1 MVLIYEPQSK
11 DYGLTS
17 KFCAKKEFPFVK
29 IATYKHG
36 MHRVDRSNLDGII
49 ATEKDEECLSSQIFN
64 KLGMALH
71 KNQKIFLSIKI
82 KKWANID

>member
-1 MVLIYEPQSK
+1 M
-11 DYGLTS
+11 TS

-49 ATEKDEECLSSQIFN
+49 AAEKDEECLSSQIFN
-64 KLGMALH
+64 KLGIGLH
-71 KNQKIFLSIKI
+71 KNPKKFLVHKTQKIL
-82 KKWANID
+82 IDQKTKNKSDFINN